1 MSAVSNPLIFN
12 IKDNYNSKAEIS
24 YNGLKGTINCAHI
37 KEYGGT
43 WGENTYNYYGYKVT
57 TESGKVGG
65 SINPNTY
72 KNVKIT
78 GIFYFASGL
87 AGVVRFAAESDVG
100 YVCIK
105 INNTIVFKGY
115 SGENNRT
122 TDKAIFNIF
131 KNIGTNQT
139 LEIRSYDF

>member
-1 MSAVSNPLIFN
+1 MSVVSNPYIFN

-37 KEYGGT
+37 KESGGT

-57 TESGKVGG
+57 ESGKISG

-78 GIFYFASGL
+78 NLYYEPGLIGFVYFK
-87 AGVVRFAAESDVG
+87 AESDVG

-115 SGENNRT
+115 SGKTNRT
-122 TDKAIFNIF
+122 QDKAILNIF
-131 KNIGTNQT
+131 KNTGTNQT